1 MKKIYLDNAS
11 TTPLLPEVKDF
22 LCKVLDL
29 YGNPSSPHILGEE
42 ARELLEVARENIA
55 SLLGVKPTEIVF
67 NSCATEGN
75 NTVLRGVAQ
84 KGKGNVVISS
94 IEHKSVSMVAQ
105 ELKKEGIEVREALV
119 EKSGVINL
127 EHLEK
132 LIDGDT
138 LLVSVMSVSNEFG
151 TVQPIGE
158 IAKMCTERGIPFH
171 TDAVQAIGKID
182 LRLEGI
188 NYATFSG
195 HKFHAPKGVG
205 FLFLKEG
212 SDLKPLLVGGGQER
226 GLRSGTENLQGILAM
241 AKALELIYEDFEENV
256 ERIRRLRDRF
266 ESLLEER
273 IEGVGFVG
281 RHVRRS
287 PFISAVI
294 FPKGNSW
301 ELVRGL
307 SSSGVLCS
315 SGSACSSGEVMPNTH
330 LLKMGFSQE
339 ETLRMVRFS
348 FGLMNSEEE
357 VEEAVDRIANI
368 LKNFKVK

>member
-1 MKKIYLDNAS
+1 MKRIYLDNAS

-22 LCKVLDL
+22 LCKALDL

-75 NTVLRGVAQ
+75 NTVLRSVAQ

-94 IEHKSVSMVAQ
+94 IEHKSVSVVAN

-119 EKSGVINL
+119 KKNGVIDL
-127 EHLEK
+127 EHLEE

-151 TVQPIGE
+151 TIQPIRE
-158 IAKMCTERGIPFH
+158 IAKMCTQREIPFH

-182 LRLEGI
+182 LSLEGVS
-188 NYATFSG
+188 YATFSG

-212 SDLKPLLVGGGQER
+212 SDLKPLLFGGGQER
-226 GLRSGTENLQGILAM
+226 GLRSGTENLHGILAM
-241 AKALELIYEDFEENV
+241 AKALELIYENFEDNV
-256 ERIRRLRDRF
+256 ERIRRLRDSF
-266 ESLLEER
+266 ENLLEKR
-273 IEGVGFVG
+273 IEGVRFVG
-281 RHVRRS
+281 RDAERS

-294 FPKGNSW
+294 FPEGNGW
-301 ELVRGL
+301 EIVRGL
-307 SSSGVLCS
+307 SGSGVLCS

-339 ETLRMVRFS
+339 EALRMVRFS

-357 VEEAVDRIANI
+357 VGEVVERIANL
-368 LKNFKVK
+368 LKKLQS